1 MTLQLSGFGLAP
13 IEYGRKYCKSYSQK
27 NDIML
32 TKEKIAEILR
42 EKYPYL
48 IARYGVKRLGLFG
61 SYARGEQTEDSDVD
75 LVAEFERP
83 IGLNF
88 IEFAEYIENI
98 LGKKADILTPEGV
111 RRITVQK
118 IARNIEQSIIYV

>member
-1 MTLQLSGFGLAP
+1 
-13 IEYGRKYCKSYSQK
+13 
-27 NDIML
+27 ML

-48 IARYGVKRLGLFG
+48 IAKYGVKRLGLFG

-83 IGLNF
+83 IGLKF

>member
-1 MTLQLSGFGLAP
+1 
-13 IEYGRKYCKSYSQK
+13 
-27 NDIML
+27 ML

-48 IARYGVKRLGLFG
+48 IAKYGVKRLGLFG